1 MSEPHILNADE
12 LVRKALMDGTRDL
25 LEECTS
31 DQVEFFH
38 KIQNSASWKG
48 LDNCPPNQLRGAYEL
63 ARRTVIKNR
72 AGRAPKE
79 GAS

>member
-1 MSEPHILNADE
+1 MSESHILNADE

-31 DQVEFFH
+31 EQVEFFH
-38 KIQNSASWKG
+38 KIQSRAPWKG
-48 LDNCPPNQLRGAYEL
+48 FDNCPSGPLSTAYEL